1 MRPPSGGPC
10 AFSRGCRTRP
20 RAGAWTVGGFGSFRG
35 DADGRFG
42 ACFGCEPIARRPPP
56 WLAAPRADRRRRSRC
71 GGFGH
76 AATRNGPDLNGPDTN
91 GPGSRAYFQRRPA
104 AALAAGQPEQS
115 AALPPSRRYDD
126 AGQSSTADQHI
137 HTAITRRCDSGLRQ
151 SDRFW
156 CRQYG
161 LRFRPTRRGAGGV
174 RRRLRRPANS
184 RRRAKRHLRRCR
196 HSRLPRRQSLRP
208 QEGRCRPSFTRPGPP
223 RGWAP
228 RCRRGRSRCR

>member
-56 WLAAPRADRRRRSRC
+56 SLAAPRAGRRRRGRR

-76 AATRNGPDLNGPDTN
+76 AATRNGPDSNGPDST
-91 GPGSRAYFQRRPA
+91 GPGFRADFQRRPA

-115 AALPPSRRYDD
+115 AALPPSRRYGG
-126 AGQSSTADQHI
+126 AGQSSPADQHI
-137 HTAITRRCDSGLRQ
+137 HTAIARRCDSGLRQ

-156 CRQYG
+156 RRQYRLQFDQHAAAQAACAAG
-161 LRFRPTRRGAGGV
+161 FDGQRTGAAGRNDICAGADIHV
-174 RRRLRRPANS
+174 SPA
-184 RRRAKRHLRRCR
+184 AKA
-196 HSRLPRRQSLRP
+196 SDAKKS
-208 QEGRCRPSFTRPGPP
+208 RCRPSFTRPGPP
-223 RGWAP
+223 HGWAP
-228 RCRRGRSRCR
+228 RCRRRAKLLR